1 MAKSK
6 GRLLAELLASDG
18 KIKESKSALE
28 ISGGKIKAAELPQ
41 ITNSQL
47 ENSSITIAGE
57 STALGASVSLN
68 TGHITEHTNFKYH
81 TDARVRAAISA
92 SGDIAY
98 NSTTG
103 VISFSQA
110 AGAVVSVNGT
120 TGSVVL
126 DTGDIAENGNLYH
139 TTARARASIS
149 ATGNAI
155 SYNSSTGVITS
166 NYEESPTFT
175 GHVSVQGNL
184 NVGNSSAGNLI
195 FKRPSA
201 NYIWADQT
209 SGYFIFGTNAR
220 GTSYANRAMAL
231 TADND
236 ANFGRD
242 VNVVRQVSAPIYYD
256 SDNTARYFD
265 GSGTSVFGNVSVGG
279 SAYTTSADL
288 NLLGDGLAIKN
299 DKAGSSNNWSL
310 IQNTDT
316 GSASNLSFT
325 TGLGVALTLNHNK
338 SATFGSAVDVTG
350 NLTASQSLI
359 GVSGFVQNLYI
370 TSSGTSALNRIDNDG
385 SSLYVTYGGVTN
397 RALEINNTSGDST
410 FKQDVKILTD
420 NFMNFGGGGATIKHA
435 SNSRTYFAGGDIE
448 ISTNSFRLFNLAGTT
463 GMITATTGGVN
474 FLQHV
479 NVAADLVVGSGGL
492 NKAIKVR
499 HINGKD
505 HDSDDMAGLY
515 LNYSNNMGVF
525 VGSTSELAELDVYG
539 SYKSGAQTIVD
550 SSRNF
555 RPYGRVTFTYNDH
568 YLEAGTGTVTFKSN
582 SNASLVTLGQASTFN
597 GTVKINSHVSG
608 IGDIDFGKAIAGHSS
623 SSPARITA
631 SSTGQLYIDSTN
643 GQHIYL
649 GWYNGSSVDVLSE
662 MNARFA
668 SYKDRNDTAY
678 LLNPAGAS
686 NIRDLVIKGTTSDS
700 STYALNIKNSGG
712 TTQSYFRNDGTV
724 VIQGSQYLYVTA
736 SGGLYVNNSIKA
748 RGGILNDQGDLL
760 LNDTVQVAG
769 PLVIQGSGSQ
779 ERYLAFTLDGKNSAF
794 SGSNNA
800 FIFNGQ
806 GSSGD
811 YLAGA
816 LYFQSRSNAAERE
829 IGFITGTTPAKR
841 LVVNNSG
848 ITVTGTIT
856 GDLTGSVTGTVSS
869 LSNHTTQNLTEHSSN
884 LYYTDARV
892 GTYLSGNGYDT
903 AANIKADLV
912 DSAPA
917 LLNTLDE
924 LALAIGDDE
933 NFSTTITTSIAT
945 KLPLA
950 GGTMSGNLIIASA
963 SSPTLRLQDTTNTTK
978 LLHYAQDSNAISGT
992 YSNHPYLLYS
1002 NSGHVAT
1009 LSTNQTATYH
1019 NILYSDVSMR
1029 APIFYD
1035 KDNAAFYMNPAGTS
1049 VINSSTFGGYL
1060 SSSASTSYIS
1070 LGSYLKLYA
1079 ATGSNTGT
1087 ISINATYDGAQT
1099 DSWTPI
1105 YSGDANAGMFML
1117 RQSSGGSGVMQV
1129 LQKQHGTTSSSTG
1142 RGTFTK
1148 TAEFHH
1154 GGYFYGRNIRSE
1166 AFYDESN
1173 TDFYVDP
1180 VGTSKLYNTLYL
1192 GHTNTQPGSLVIYDT
1207 GNNGL
1212 EIKGTGSNTFQFDM
1226 IGTGSIGTININDFL
1241 VKIPSQASIGTTN
1254 APSSGYSLRTG
1265 SIQMHGAGS
1274 LDYIS
1279 QLHFNDNVRFYQ
1291 DGNDQYLNYKWGDT
1305 GAGGIKFL
1313 DGNTALQGYVYGHN
1327 QNFGLLSADG
1337 SWAVQTTNAKTMIHH
1352 RVDTPIFYDMDDT
1365 TYYVTPASTSTALN
1379 VAGRGYFRG
1388 AIHSGS
1394 DSNTPGAV
1402 YINDNSTTAYT
1413 LGIIGTGTREFEF
1426 RGSSSGG
1433 DYISSFTN
1441 PSTGG
1446 HKVVVQGNI
1455 THNGLTMTSG
1465 SDVDQ
1470 LYTVTVSAQLTTSW
1484 QDTGIN
1490 GTDLSTG
1497 TYIVQIYVDGDVPRR
1512 HYQEFYSGVMSWT
1525 NAETNSNEADE
1536 IPLHRAGH
1544 APNAGNVFLRTLRHP
1559 SGGDRLMLQI
1569 RGTENF
1575 TSASNYIFKF
1585 RRMI

>member
-18 KIKESKSALE
+18 KVKESKSALE

-57 STALGASVSLN
+57 STALGSSVSLN
-68 TGHITEHTNFKYH
+68 TGHITEHTDYKYY
-81 TDARVRAAISA
+81 TEARVRAAISA
-92 SGDIAY
+92 SGDLSY
-98 NSTTG
+98 NSSTG
-103 VISFSQA
+103 VISFSA
-110 AGAVVSVNGT
+110 TGSPVVSVNSE

-220 GTSYANRAMAL
+220 ATSYANRAMAL

-256 SDNTARYFD
+256 SDNTSYYLDPATSSLINNLDMRGTTTMLPAHAYSNTHD
-265 GSGTSVFGNVSVGG
+265 GTNVYWHVG
-279 SAYTTSADL
+279 SAAGSTNKKLNLRVYQSDNTNYTTH
-288 NLLGDGLAIKN
+288 K
-299 DKAGSSNNWSL
+299 
-310 IQNTDT
+310 
-316 GSASNLSFT
+316 FT
-325 TGLGVALTLNHNK
+325 TTGIEVA
-338 SATFGSAVDVTG
+338 G
-350 NLTASQSLI
+350 NLTASQNLI

-435 SNSRTYFAGGDIE
+435 NNSRTYFAGGDIE

-463 GMITATTGGVN
+463 GMITATTSGVN
-474 FLQHV
+474 FLQNV
-479 NVAADLVVGSGGL
+479 NVAADMVVGSGGL

-555 RPYGRVTFTYNDH
+555 RANTRLTFTYNDH
-568 YLEAGTGTVTFKSN
+568 YLEAGTGTVTFKSD
-582 SNASLVTLGQASTFN
+582 SNASLITLGQASTFN
-597 GTVKINSHVSG
+597 GTIRVNSNVSG
-608 IGDIDFGKAIAGHSS
+608 IGDIDFGKAITGHNS
-623 SSPARITA
+623 SSPSRITA
-631 SSTGQLYIDSTN
+631 SSAGNLYIDSTN

-649 GWYNGSSVDVLSE
+649 GWYNGSSVDVISE

-678 LLNPAGAS
+678 YMNPAGS
-686 NIRDLVIKGTTSDS
+686 SLIRNTEIKGTTSDS
-700 STYALNIKNSGG
+700 SADALHIRNSGG
-712 TTQSYFRNDGTV
+712 ATQSYFRNDGTV
-724 VIQGSQYLYVTA
+724 VIGGSQYLYVTA
-736 SGGLYVNNSIKA
+736 GGGAYFSNSIKA
-748 RGGILNDQGDLL
+748 RGGISNDQGDLTL
-760 LNDTVQVAG
+760 SDTVQVAG
-769 PLVIQGSGSQ
+769 PVVIQGSGSQ

-794 SGSNNA
+794 TGSNNA

-816 LYFQSRSNAAERE
+816 LYFQSRSNSVNRE

-884 LYYTDARV
+884 LYYTDTRV
-892 GTYLSGNGYDT
+892 GSYLSNNGYAT
-903 AANIKADLV
+903 QSTIVSAIT
-912 DSAPA
+912 DSAPS
-917 LLNTLDE
+917 TLDTLNE
-924 LALAIGDDE
+924 LAAALGDDA
-933 NFSTTITTSIAT
+933 NFSTTVTNSIAT

-950 GGTMSGNLIIASA
+950 GGTMTGNLIIAHA
-963 SSPTLRLQDTTNTTK
+963 SSPTLRLQDTTNTVK
-978 LLHYAQDSNAISGT
+978 LLHYAQNSNAISGT

-1035 KDNAAFYMNPAGTS
+1035 KDNAAYYMNPAGTS

-1060 SSSASTSYIS
+1060 SSSSSTSFIS

-1087 ISINATYDGAQT
+1087 ISINGTYDGAQT

-1117 RQSSGGSGVMQV
+1117 RQSSGGSGIMQV

-1142 RGTFTK
+1142 RSTFTK

-1173 TDFYVDP
+1173 TAFYVDP

-1212 EIKGTGSNTFQFDM
+1212 EIKGTGANTFQFDM

-1241 VKIPSQASIGTTN
+1241 VKIPSQVSIGTTN
-1254 APSSGYSLRTG
+1254 APTSGYGLRVQ
-1265 SIQMHGAGS
+1265 SIQMNGAGS
-1274 LDYIS
+1274 LDYIG

-1305 GAGGIKFL
+1305 GAGGIKFV
-1313 DGNTALQGYVYGHN
+1313 DGDSNLQGYVYGHN
-1327 QNFGLLSADG
+1327 ENFGLLAPDG
-1337 SWAVQTTNAKTMIHH
+1337 SWAVQATNAKTMLHH
-1352 RVDTPIFYDMDDT
+1352 RLDTPIFYDMDDT

-1379 VAGRGYFRG
+1379 VAGRGYFRD
-1388 AIHSGS
+1388 AIHTGS

-1497 TYIVQIYVDGDVPRR
+1497 TYIVQIYVDSDVPRR

>member
-1 MAKSK
+1 VAKSK

-18 KIKESKSALE
+18 KVKESKSALE

-92 SGDIAY
+92 SGDLSY
-98 NSTTG
+98 NSSTG
-103 VISFSQA
+103 VISFSA
-110 AGAVVSVNGT
+110 TGSPVVSVNSE

-256 SDNTARYFD
+256 SDNTARYFN
-265 GSGTSVFGNVSVGG
+265 GSGTSVFGHI
-279 SAYTTSADL
+279 TTSNINASGTVTSG
-288 NLLGDGLAIKN
+288 NI
-299 DKAGSSNNWSL
+299 SS
-310 IQNTDT
+310 T
-316 GSASNLSFT
+316 GSIDINSDGGQLQFGADNDMQIYHNGAGGEINNVTGGFTIDAANDIVLDADSEVIRIRHDGGDIGMLQMTSNDFIVRSMVADKDLIFKGNDSD
-325 TGLGVALTLNHNK
+325 GGGVITALTLDMADAGTAIFNH
-338 SATFGSAVDVTG
+338 D
-350 NLTASQSLI
+350 I
-359 GVSGFVQNLYI
+359 
-370 TSSGTSALNRIDNDG
+370 
-385 SSLYVTYGGVTN
+385 
-397 RALEINNTSGDST
+397 
-410 FKQDVKILTD
+410 KISTD
-420 NFMNFGGGGATIKHA
+420 NFMNFGGGGSTIRHA

-463 GMITATTGGVN
+463 GMITATAGGVN
-474 FLQHV
+474 LLQHV
-479 NVAADLVVGSGGL
+479 NVAADMVVGSGGL

-505 HDSDDMAGLY
+505 YDSDDFAGLY
-515 LNYSNNMGVF
+515 LNHSNNMGVYI
-525 VGSTSELAELDVYG
+525 GSTNELAELDVYG

-555 RPYGRVTFTYNDH
+555 RLNTRLTFTYNDH
-568 YLEAGTGTVTFKSN
+568 YLEAGTGTVTFKSD
-582 SNASLVTLGQASTFN
+582 SNASIVTLGQASTFN
-597 GTVKINSHVSG
+597 GTIRVNSHVSG
-608 IGDIDFGKAIAGHSS
+608 IGDIDFGKAITGHNT

-631 SSTGQLYIDSTN
+631 GSAGNLYIDSTS

-649 GWYNGSSVDVLSE
+649 GWYNGPSVDVISE

-678 LLNPAGAS
+678 HMNPAGAS
-686 NIRDLVIKGTTSDS
+686 LIRNLVIKGTTSDS
-700 STYALNIKNSGG
+700 STDALAIKNSGG
-712 TTQSYFRNDGTV
+712 ATQSYFRNDGTV
-724 VIQGSQYLYVTA
+724 VIGGSQYLYVTA
-736 SGGLYVNNSIKA
+736 GGGAYFSNSIKA
-748 RGGILNDQGDLL
+748 RGGILNDQGDLT
-760 LNDTVQVAG
+760 LNDNVNVTG
-769 PLVIQGSGSQ
+769 HLKISGSGSVDKYIAL
-779 ERYLAFTLDGKNSAF
+779 ELDGRGSAFT
-794 SGSNNA
+794 GSNNA

-912 DSAPA
+912 DSAPST
-917 LLNTLDE
+917 LNTLNE
-924 LALAIGDDE
+924 LAAALGDDAS
-933 NFSTTITTSIAT
+933 FSTTVTNSIAT

-950 GGTMSGNLIIASA
+950 GGTMSGNLIISSA

-978 LLHYAQDSNAISGT
+978 LLHYAQDSNAVSGT

-1035 KDNAAFYMNPAGTS
+1035 KDNAAYYMNPAGTS

-1060 SSSASTSYIS
+1060 SSSSSNSYIS

-1087 ISINATYDGAQT
+1087 ISINGTYDGAQT

-1117 RQSSGGSGVMQV
+1117 RQSSGGSGIMQV

-1154 GGYFYGRNIRSE
+1154 SGYFYGRNIRSE

-1173 TDFYVDP
+1173 TAFYVDP

-1192 GHTNTQPGSLVIYDT
+1192 GHTNTQPGSLVIYDS

-1241 VKIPSQASIGTTN
+1241 VKIPSQASIGTSD
-1254 APSSGYSLRTG
+1254 APSGGYVLRTG
-1265 SIQMHGAGS
+1265 SIQMHGSGS

-1379 VAGRGYFRG
+1379 VAGRGYFRD
-1388 AIHSGS
+1388 AIHTGS

-1441 PSTGG
+1441 PSSGG

-1497 TYIVQIYVDGDVPRR
+1497 TYIVQIYVDSDVPRR

-1559 SGGDRLMLQI
+1559 AGGDRLMLQI